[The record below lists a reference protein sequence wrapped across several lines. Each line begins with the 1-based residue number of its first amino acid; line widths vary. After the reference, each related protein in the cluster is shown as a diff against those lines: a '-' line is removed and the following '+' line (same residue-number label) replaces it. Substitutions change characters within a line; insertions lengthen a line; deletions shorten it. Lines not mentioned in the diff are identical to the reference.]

1 MTMTPVP
8 PEMKRLVPFE
18 LALREAGMAYPEV
31 TEDFPWGHRALKV
44 KGKAFVFMGIN
55 GKEGLFLSVKLPQS
69 NGAALML
76 PFAQPTG
83 YGMAK
88 SGWVTAN
95 FGAKDTPPIEIL
107 RKWLDESYRA
117 VAPKKLVAQLD
128 AGTAGA
134 PKAPAA
140 PAKASSA
147 PSRKSAPAAAKKPAT
162 QKTAVKKSAAKKAP
176 AKKATAKKAPAS
188 ARARRA

>member
-8 PEMKRLVPFE
+8 PEMKRLEPFE

-44 KGKAFVFMGIN
+44 KGKAFIFMGIS
-55 GKEGLFLSVKLPQS
+55 GAGLFLSVKLPQS
-69 NGAALML
+69 NGAALMM

-95 FGAKDTPPIEIL
+95 FGVKDTPPLDML

-117 VAPKKLVAQLD
+117 VAPKKVVAQLD
-128 AGTAGA
+128 GG
-134 PKAPAA
+134 AA
-140 PAKASSA
+140 PARASSA
-147 PSRKSAPAAAKKPAT
+147 PSRKSAPAAAKKPAAK
-162 QKTAVKKSAAKKAP
+162 KTAVKKSAAKMVS
-176 AKKATAKKAPAS
+176 AS
-188 ARARRA
+188 ARSRRD